1 MHIRKIIS
9 HSIPYHTLIT
19 SSSEHPLHLRRKMKF
34 QFIASFLMMQMSSS
48 AAFAF
53 APNSIK
59 TTTARSVRLNA
70 VPTPEESAQA
80 LTSYMAKAHEAKI
93 EALKDL
99 ENKKNAEIKALKES
113 VGSAPVAAPAASASA
128 SDESVEELTQKL
140 LSYQKFMADY
150 IVKAQEDKARAVA
163 ETQTAI
169 SKKYEDKLNAFMLN
183 AAPVNGAAAAAP
195 AIAGVAATAT
205 DEPRLYQERN
215 AKIAAAAKAGK
226 SRWGDKEVERV
237 GGGAKAPPSAVLSAA
252 PVADAGASASSSANP
267 PPEVLAADHGLRADG
282 GVGGLS
288 LAERV
293 ANGAASA
300 AAPAAGVKSASNPSF
315 DRRNAYIAAAA
326 KAGKQ
331 NRWGIME
338 VEKAIEYS
346 SNALPAAVIEVI
358 LPEIKAADHGL
369 RADGGVGGPSLADRV
384 NLGAKLLQ

>member
-1 MHIRKIIS
+1 LIEVKVSKSKI
-9 HSIPYHTLIT
+9 
-19 SSSEHPLHLRRKMKF
+19 
-34 QFIASFLMMQMSSS
+34 
-48 AAFAF
+48 
-53 APNSIK
+53 N
-59 TTTARSVRLNA
+59 
-70 VPTPEESAQA
+70 
-80 LTSYMAKAHEAKI
+80 
-93 EALKDL
+93 
-99 ENKKNAEIKALKES
+99 KALKES

-140 LSYQKFMADY
+140 LSYQKFMSDY